1 MKVVISISHKYKMS
15 SNLNH
20 QIHANSEKSL
30 RNHISASMTDFTSRI
45 PMPRAVGESDEYF
58 RFSSVMNQHKV
69 LGKSSPFDD
78 GDIISLLEEIVRT
91 LRVFNKSEIHV
102 VESVTLNTILVKE
115 TSNRV
120 LNAFNKWKVGFPIE
134 PKGLKCW
141 ERGELE
147 ILGDLSSL
155 CQQLGKDYEVQ
166 MPPLHF
172 SSLRALE
179 NQLKIRNSGRGKNF
193 HNKLQ
198 FFTSL
203 PEMAVYTNKICTTKG
218 RISSFQFV
226 DCTQCQCHNCKL
238 KRKSCLQL
246 KKLEC
251 SCGRQ
256 RSLTKCVKAKV
267 LLLRTAARLKI
278 ILRKL
283 YKWLVMNCPANVTG
297 VLVGLLAAIITAPA
311 GGTPLAIIIMIVSTL
326 IAWLLQ
332 FSVDSIADAW
342 S

>member
-1 MKVVISISHKYKMS
+1 MS
-15 SNLNH
+15 TNLNH
-20 QIHANSEKSL
+20 QIHAHSEIL
-30 RNHISASMTDFTSRI
+30 TRNRINASMTDFTSRI

-78 GDIISLLEEIVRT
+78 GDIISILQEIIRT
-91 LRVFNKSEIHV
+91 LRIFNKSEIHV

-120 LNAFNKWKVGFPIE
+120 LNAFHKWKIGFPIE
-134 PKGLKCW
+134 PKGLKY
-141 ERGELE
+141 EIRSELE
-147 ILGDLSSL
+147 IVDDLSCL
-155 CQQLGKDYEVQ
+155 CQQLVKDYEVQ
-166 MPPLHF
+166 MPQLNF
-172 SSLRALE
+172 SSLKSPE
-179 NQLKIRNSGRGKNF
+179 EQFKIGSTGMGKNF
-193 HNKLQ
+193 HNKQ
-198 FFTSL
+198 KFFTSL
-203 PEMAVYTNKICTTKG
+203 PEQAVYTNKICTTKG

-226 DCTQCQCHNCKL
+226 DCRQCQCHTCKL
-238 KRKSCLQL
+238 KRKCGLQL

-256 RSLTKCVKAKV
+256 RYLPKCGKAKII
-267 LLLRTAARLKI
+267 LLRTASRIKI
-278 ILRKL
+278 LLRKL

-297 VLVGLLAAIITAPA
+297 VLVGLIASIVTAPA
-311 GGTPLAIIIMIVSTL
+311 GGTPLAIIIMIVSTI